1 MTLGD
6 AQLLPDFAD
15 VVRMYQI
22 VERVTVPVGL
32 GLEHSGAGKLTCLPA
47 QQDLALQPL
56 CEAAGLARA
65 ANKLKYVTN
74 PASCDGKFG
83 ENRLLSFEI
92 TKQTRNNKRFRTT
105 QLFQKAERKDF
116 GSRRS
121 AVHSH
126 ERYNSIIVVGLK

>member
-1 MTLGD
+1 
-6 AQLLPDFAD
+6 
-15 VVRMYQI
+15 MYQI

-47 QQDLALQPL
+47 QQGLALQPL

-65 ANKLKYVTN
+65 ANKPKYVTN
-74 PASCDGKFG
+74 PASCHGEFG
-83 ENRLLSFEI
+83 ENRLVSFEI
-92 TKQTRNNKRFRTT
+92 TTKQTRNNKRFRTT

-121 AVHSH
+121 AVHSQV
-126 ERYNSIIVVGLK
+126 RYNSMIVVGLK